1 MYLLLRLLWVPL
13 LCGLSCQAMPP
24 QAKTAGAGQ
33 PRAARTVSVTRA
45 GDLQPALGAAQ
56 PGDTIELIAGVTYTG
71 NFRLPAKAGNSTAF
85 ITIQSSAVDKLPVGV
100 RVIPQWADRMP
111 KLVTANAD
119 PLLVAQQGSH
129 HWRIVGLEMTTGQGV
144 YAYDVIRV
152 GDMEA
157 TSAAAQPRD
166 IEFDRIY
173 LHAHSEA
180 GSKRGIFFNSNAVK
194 LTNSHISGFK
204 SLFQDAMAVA
214 VCNGPGPYEISNNFL
229 EGAGYSI
236 IFGGCPNG
244 IIGVVPSDIT
254 FTRNHVFKPIS
265 WQQEKW
271 IVKNIFEVKMGR
283 RMKIEG
289 NVFENNWTSSQSGFG
304 ILFTVR
310 ADGIDAQGKN
320 FSLIEDINFS
330 NNMIINSTNGIN
342 ILGQD
347 DYRAN
352 SGQGRRMTFRN
363 NLFLRVTGK
372 LFQILQG
379 PADVL
384 IEKNTSV
391 SQTYATI
398 ISENV
403 TTGFVM
409 RDNIFALGEYGIF
422 GSGLGS
428 GTGVLTRNFPGSIV
442 RANVFLGE
450 GQEYYPTGNTYLK
463 KLDDARFVNAAQED
477 FRLQANSPL
486 RGKGYNGGDPGV
498 DMDVLL
504 AATNGVSNIRKP
516 PKITAAVNATDY
528 SSRVTPGGLI
538 AIFGYSL
545 AECVITQQ
553 TAPLPTTLCDTTV
566 TIDGKPAGL
575 LYISPDQIRTQIPAT
590 AVANRNI
597 EIRIASRGWETEPF
611 VIQSPDVKE
620 AAPAVMSYGV
630 TGSDVIWAIMKQA
643 DNLWNGPLGGGLPLR
658 PGEKGTLLV
667 SGLGR
672 TTPRIPDGYVP
683 PPAPPA
689 IPDSPIELY
698 INDIFQPI
706 ESVSAM
712 LNTIG
717 LFEIQFLLNTA
728 TPIGDLA
735 ENWIWI
741 NTQNLE
747 SIRRRVQLAQTQVE

>member
-1 MYLLLRLLWVPL
+1 
-13 LCGLSCQAMPP
+13 
-24 QAKTAGAGQ
+24 
-33 PRAARTVSVTRA
+33 
-45 GDLQPALGAAQ
+45 
-56 PGDTIELIAGVTYTG
+56 
-71 NFRLPAKAGNSTAF
+71 
-85 ITIQSSAVDKLPVGV
+85 
-100 RVIPQWADRMP
+100 
-111 KLVTANAD
+111 
-119 PLLVAQQGSH
+119 
-129 HWRIVGLEMTTGQGV
+129 
-144 YAYDVIRV
+144 
-152 GDMEA
+152 
-157 TSAAAQPRD
+157 
-166 IEFDRIY
+166 
-173 LHAHSEA
+173 
-180 GSKRGIFFNSNAVK
+180 
-194 LTNSHISGFK
+194 
-204 SLFQDAMAVA
+204 MAVA
-214 VCNGPGPYEISNNFL
+214 VCNGPGPYEISNNYL

-254 FTRNHVFKPIS
+254 FTRNHLFKPLS
-265 WQQEKW
+265 WQREKW

-310 ADGIDAQGKN
+310 GDGKDAAGKP
-320 FSLIEDINFS
+320 FSLIEDINFT
-330 NNMIINSTNGIN
+330 NNIVINSSHGIN
-342 ILGQD
+342 ILGKD
-347 DYRAN
+347 DNFQNAGY
-352 SGQGRRMTFRN
+352 GRRFVFRN
-363 NLFLRVTGK
+363 NLFLKVPGR
-372 LFQILQG
+372 LFQFLQG
-379 PADVL
+379 PDDVL

-391 SQTYATI
+391 SQTFVVM
-398 ISENV
+398 SENA

-428 GTGVLTRNFPGSIV
+428 GNNVLTANFPNAMVRFNGFFGSG
-442 RANVFLGE
+442 AE
-450 GQEYYPTGNTYLK
+450 WHPTGNTYLK
-463 KLDDARFVNAAQED
+463 TVEDVKFVNLAQGD
-477 FRLQANSPL
+477 YRLQAGSPL
-486 RGKGYNGGDPGV
+486 RGKGLNGGDPGV
-498 DMDVLL
+498 NMDTLL
-504 AATNGVSNIRKP
+504 AATSGVSNINKP
-516 PKITAAVNATDY
+516 PRIAAVANSTDY

-538 AIFGYSL
+538 TVFGDSL
-545 AECVITQQ
+545 AECAILQP

-566 TIDGKPAGL
+566 TIDGKRAGL
-575 LYISPDQIRTQIPAT
+575 LFVSPDQIRTQIPAT
-590 AVANRNI
+590 AAANRNI

-683 PPAPPA
+683 PAAPPA